1 MALFKKKKKEK
12 GVPEPPDFLEFP
24 EVEQYREQ
32 EDIPDFEEDG
42 HLMARDIPEMKPE
55 DFDPDKLERE
65 SFTMPAARIEGWEKQ
80 EKKKPKKLPVKLTK
94 KIPRVAP
101 QTPMGL
107 PRGRIVRK
115 SKAGGWY
122 AYKSLFIKVEKFKEI
137 VASIQLISRKVSELE
152 DIAQKIKETKAREDS
167 EIADWE
173 EQLAEIKARI
183 EAIEG
188 SLESKV

>member
-1 MALFKKKKKEK
+1 
-12 GVPEPPDFLEFP
+12 
-24 EVEQYREQ
+24 
-32 EDIPDFEEDG
+32 
-42 HLMARDIPEMKPE
+42 
-55 DFDPDKLERE
+55 
-65 SFTMPAARIEGWEKQ
+65 
-80 EKKKPKKLPVKLTK
+80 
-94 KIPRVAP
+94 
-101 QTPMGL
+101 L
-107 PRGRIVRK
+107 PRGRIVRRK

-137 VASIQLISRKVSELE
+137 VAAIQLISRKVAELQ

-167 EIADWE
+167 EIADWD